1 MIKYEIK
8 PSVKL
13 IYKTV
18 KENIIYGDNPIL
30 AYILFE
36 NYNYT
41 LQEIL
46 KNTNWEKGGLSR
58 DIQKGLIQMKNP
70 IKQLHHKLYL
80 EKINEKFQIY
90 IGSINKELLT
100 LTEIKKD

>member
-18 KENIIYGDNPIL
+18 KENMIYGDNPLL
-30 AYILFE
+30 AYILFID
-36 NYNYT
+36 YNYSI
-41 LQEIL
+41 QDIRR
-46 KNTNWEKGGLSR
+46 NTSWNKGSLSR
-58 DIQKGLIQMKNP
+58 DIQVGLLQIKNP

-90 IGSINKELLT
+90 LGGINKELLT

>member
-36 NYNYT
+36 DYNYT

-46 KNTNWEKGGLSR
+46 KSTKWSKGSLSR
-58 DIQKGLIQMKNP
+58 DLQVGRLQIKNP
-70 IKQLHHKLYL
+70 VKQLHRTLYL
-80 EKINEKFQIY
+80 EKIDEKFQIY
-90 IGSINKELLT
+90 TWGINKEVLT
-100 LTEIKKD
+100 LQSKL